1 MRFSSKETFFVN
13 HVMVLGDRKPHLQV
27 SLPDNS
33 IINLEIRIILPPKIN
48 KFLLTPL
55 KPIRLT
61 FIQLARYRYD
71 KSCVLYY
78 SAESFNNFP
87 LGLQEPR
94 YSLLTETVK
103 AYH

>member
-1 MRFSSKETFFVN
+1 M
-13 HVMVLGDRKPHLQV
+13 
-27 SLPDNS
+27 
-33 IINLEIRIILPPKIN
+33 I
-48 KFLLTPL
+48 
-55 KPIRLT
+55 LT
-61 FIQLARYRYD
+61 FIQLARYRYE
-71 KSCVLYY
+71 KSFVLYY